1 MSLILESSLALR
13 KLYWERSVINK
24 TGNSM
29 LLKKPLLRRS
39 SSSSIP
45 LGSILVIPFL
55 VQVFGAVSLVGY
67 LSFQNGQK
75 AVNQVTSQL
84 RLEISE
90 RVKGR
95 LTSYLQTPH
104 LATQVLA
111 DDVAA
116 GRVNLKTQDFST
128 LSPYLMARVQG
139 FESIG
144 FLKIADP
151 EGQFVGVGRYEEKG
165 KILYNLDFADL
176 NTNRQYQ
183 TYGVDKQLR
192 RLGSLAE
199 PFPFDPRKRPWF
211 ESALKFNRPA
221 WSPIYLAVGEPALLT
236 ITAVQPIYDDRSN
249 FLGVA
254 GVDMYLADIT
264 TFLKQLKVGQT
275 GQTFVMERSG
285 LLVASSTAEQPYTV
299 DAEKKTNLL
308 FAIDSQ
314 NPLTKA
320 TAQVIQDKFKGL
332 GRINVAESFTF
343 EWQGGKQF
351 VQVMPF
357 QDQNGLD
364 WLIVVVL
371 PEVDFMQQINENN
384 RQTIF
389 LCVLALIVAGAIG
402 IFTSQWVVR
411 PLDRLIIAA
420 RAMTG
425 GELDQYVKA
434 REVREIQILADT
446 FNEMAQQLQE
456 SFVALRENQA
466 ALQQSKDELE
476 VRVDERT
483 VELTQV
489 LVNLRQT
496 QTQLIQTE
504 KMSSLGQMVAGVAHE
519 INNPVNFIYGNVTHA
534 QEYSETMFKVL
545 DLYLKNYPNP
555 VPEIIEVLEESELD
569 YLRQDL
575 PKILDSMKLGST
587 RIRGIVQSLRTFSRL
602 DESDMKDVD
611 IHENLDSTL
620 LILQNRFKT
629 KSDHPEILIVKEYG
643 DLPQVECYAGQL
655 NQVFMNLLSN
665 AIDALEERNRQLTET
680 QIAANPSRIIIQTS
694 LITDAQSKPQVKIAV
709 IDNAQGMPPAVIAKI
724 FDPFYT
730 TKEIG
735 KGTGLGLAISYQI
748 VVERHQ
754 GTLECHSQV
763 GQGTEFVITIPTK
776 TSSRAT

>member
-1 MSLILESSLALR
+1 MFLKTPLI
-13 KLYWERSVINK
+13 
-24 TGNSM
+24 
-29 LLKKPLLRRS
+29 RRS
-39 SSSSIP
+39 PRSIT
-45 LGSILVIPFL
+45 LGNILVIPFL
-55 VQVFGAVSLVGY
+55 IQVFGAVTLVGY

-75 AVNQVTSQL
+75 AVNQVASQL

-111 DDVAA
+111 DDVVG

-128 LSPYLMARVQG
+128 LSPYLMTRVLG

-144 FLKIADP
+144 FLKVADP
-151 EGQFVGVGRYEEKG
+151 EGQYVGVGRYEEKG
-165 KILYNLDFADL
+165 KVLYNLDFADL

-199 PFPFDPRKRPWF
+199 PFAYDPRTRPWF
-211 ESALKFNRPA
+211 QAALHSNRPA
-221 WSPIYLAVGEPALLT
+221 WGPIYLAVGEPALLS
-236 ITAVQPIYDDRSN
+236 ITAVQPIYDDRFN
-249 FLGVA
+249 LLGVA
-254 GVDMYLADIT
+254 GVDMYLGDIT

-299 DAEKKTNLL
+299 DAQKAKNLL
-308 FAIDSQ
+308 FAINSQ

-320 TAQVIQDKFKGL
+320 TAQAIQDKFQGL
-332 GRINVAESFTF
+332 NQIYIAESFAF
-343 EWQGGKQF
+343 DWQGGKQF

-371 PEVDFMQQINENN
+371 PEADFMQQISANN
-384 RQTIF
+384 RQTIY
-389 LCVLALIVAGAIG
+389 LCLLALVVTGAIG
-402 IFTSQWVVR
+402 VFTSRWVVR
-411 PLDRLIIAA
+411 PIDRLIIAA
-420 RAMTG
+420 RAMTR
-425 GELDQYVKA
+425 GELDQYVEVK
-434 REVREIQILADT
+434 EVREIQILAET

-456 SFVALRENQA
+456 SFVALQENQV

-476 VRVDERT
+476 VRVKERT
-483 VELTQV
+483 VELTQT
-489 LVNLRQT
+489 LVDLRQT

-534 QEYSETMFKVL
+534 QEYSETIFKVL
-545 DLYLKNYPNP
+545 DVYLKNYPQP
-555 VPEIIEVLEESELD
+555 TPEIIEVLEESEID

-575 PKILDSMKLGST
+575 PKILDSMKLGAT
-587 RIRGIVQSLRTFSRL
+587 RIRGIVRSLRTFSRL
-602 DESDMKDVD
+602 DESDMKEVD
-611 IHENLDSTL
+611 IHESLESTL
-620 LILQNRFKT
+620 LILQNRLKA
-629 KSDHPEILIVKEYG
+629 KNDHPAILIIKEYG
-643 DLPQVECYAGQL
+643 ELPQVECYAGQL

-665 AIDALEERNRQLTET
+665 AIDALEERDHKLSDTQL
-680 QIAANPSRIIIQTS
+680 AANPSQIRIQTS
-694 LITDAQSKPQVKIAV
+694 LITNAQSKSSVQITI
-709 IDNAQGMPPAVIAKI
+709 IDNAQGMPPAVRAKI

-763 GQGTEFVITIPTK
+763 GEGTEFVITIPTK
-776 TSSRAT
+776 TSS